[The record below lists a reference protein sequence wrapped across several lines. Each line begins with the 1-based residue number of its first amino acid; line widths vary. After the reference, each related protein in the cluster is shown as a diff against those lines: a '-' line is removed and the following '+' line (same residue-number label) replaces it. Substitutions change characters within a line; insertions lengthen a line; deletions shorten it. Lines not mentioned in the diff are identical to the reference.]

1 MQVTEVR
8 DRHCHHCHKQS
19 LQQHRQGQLLSEKS
33 LYCTIST
40 MTRTTLYLQWHVL
53 HTVHYFKRSYFQ

>member
-1 MQVTEVR
+1 MQVIEVR
-8 DRHCHHCHKQS
+8 DRHYHHCHKQS

-53 HTVHYFKRSYFQ
+53 HTV